1 MKIIKLSTQ
10 RKKEI
15 GGLYQICPVFYNN
28 LLKKYSNYSPDT
40 QKNIAIIVKM
50 QHECEE
56 QVRGRFLT
64 LKPFHLSLFVDL
76 KWGSKKTD
84 VAHPENMVG

>member
-1 MKIIKLSTQ
+1 MAAKCSAYDNSQSLLWLKFDCYLFTPADAVAL
-10 RKKEI
+10 RR
-15 GGLYQICPVFYNN
+15 GVYQICPVFYNN

-56 QVRGRFLT
+56 QVRGRFLNK
-64 LKPFHLSLFVDL
+64 LCKNPPS
-76 KWGSKKTD
+76 
-84 VAHPENMVG
+84 